1 MGGLVGNNLLDRL
14 AALDTCAVSDAL
26 DKLGLQGVLLG
37 LQPLSNP
44 RRMVGRVITVKLEE
58 ANGRPSTRHL
68 GTLAVDSAQPGDV
81 ILVAHAGRPNVSGWG
96 GILSQGAVKRGVAG
110 VIVDGACRDVD
121 ESRELGLTLYARNAV
136 PITARSRVIETAF
149 NEPVLV
155 GGDLTVSPG
164 DLVIADGSGIV
175 FLESAR
181 AEEIITTAEQI
192 ARRERA
198 MAEAV
203 LEGRPMVEVMGANY
217 ENLLN
222 SPNK

>member
-1 MGGLVGNNLLDRL
+1 
-14 AALDTCAVSDAL
+14 
-26 DKLGLQGVLLG
+26 
-37 LQPLSNP
+37 
-44 RRMVGRVITVKLEE
+44 
-58 ANGRPSTRHL
+58 
-68 GTLAVDSAQPGDV
+68 
-81 ILVAHAGRPNVSGWG
+81 
-96 GILSQGAVKRGVAG
+96 
-110 VIVDGACRDVD
+110 
-121 ESRELGLTLYARNAV
+121 LYARNAV